1 MNGGI
6 VVSGDAEI
14 FDVLIVGAGPAGAT
28 AAIRLASQER
38 SVKLIDAAQF
48 PRSAPCAGWL
58 GSKTKELLN
67 DLDIKIP
74 AKLTHAFKNV
84 TFHSADLS
92 KTARPNFETAPGILV
107 DRNDFDL
114 ALIKQARSAGAK
126 LAEGQPV
133 AELQI
138 DEDSV
143 TATLADHGTVTAKL
157 LILATGRSTHLFDRI
172 GLAGGP
178 PTTGYWAAE
187 VRVDKL
193 PLKKTPTVDIVLG
206 LDRSGAFGVV
216 VAVGDRLVI
225 NVHCPGQK
233 SDVIPTLISLCRQL
247 DDADLVPGNYTHNAA
262 RATVHM
268 TPAAAALGM
277 DTHVAKRT
285 LIVGD
290 AGGFVSAASGEG
302 IYPAMWS
309 ARIAAEV
316 INDAI
321 DAPSPQ
327 DVLMQFNTRW
337 RTEMAEYLQPP
348 NTDLQYLLP
357 LIFSNQPMTDR
368 MGAAFFSGEN
378 I

>member
-1 MNGGI
+1 M
-6 VVSGDAEI
+6 SGDSNI
-14 FDVLIVGAGPAGAT
+14 FDVLIVGAGPAGAA

-38 SVKLIDAAQF
+38 SVKLIDAAKF
-48 PRSAPCAGWL
+48 PRQVPCAGWL
-58 GSKTKELLN
+58 SSRTN
-67 DLDIKIP
+67 DLLDDLGVKIP
-74 AKLTHAFKNV
+74 AKMSHAFKEV
-84 TFHSADLS
+84 TFHSADFT
-92 KTARPNFETAPGILV
+92 KTAKPSFENAPGMLV
-107 DRNDFDL
+107 DRNEFDHALVKKAKSSGADFSE
-114 ALIKQARSAGAK
+114 KHS
-126 LAEGQPV
+126 V
-133 AELQI
+133 SELQI
-138 DEDSV
+138 DEESV
-143 TATLADHGTVTAKL
+143 TAIITDQQPITGKL
-157 LILATGRSTHLFDRI
+157 LILATGRSTKLFDRI

-178 PTTGYWAAE
+178 PTTGFWAAE

-193 PLKKTPTVDIVLG
+193 PSKKTPSVDIVLG
-206 LDRSGAFGVV
+206 LDRAGAFGVV
-216 VAVGDRLVI
+216 VTVGDSLVI
-225 NVHCPGQK
+225 NVQCPGQK
-233 SDVIPTLISLCRQL
+233 SDAIPTLISLCRQL
-247 DDADLVPGNYTHNAA
+247 HDHKMVPGDYTHDAA
-262 RATVHM
+262 RASVMM

-309 ARIAAEV
+309 GRIAADVVNE
-316 INDAI
+316 AL

-357 LIFSNQPMTDR
+357 LIFSNQPMADR